1 MGQTHYQFFFLTYF
15 INLHFHKKCYSTKL
29 AGSTEQFSGIYCL
42 YKPNPQRQWARD
54 TVRVLLEYVLQEEG
68 EKTQTISPGFD
79 AGREDERGKEN
90 LSRF

>member
-1 MGQTHYQFFFLTYF
+1 MAYTV
-15 INLHFHKKCYSTKL
+15 
-29 AGSTEQFSGIYCL
+29 YCIL
-42 YKPNPQRQWARD
+42 YKPNQRQWAHD